1 MLTDA
6 DKKFCA
12 SIGQHV
18 RQSLL
23 AWWAEGCGTTS
34 EHESRAGEVLTPE
47 AQADRD
53 DFDLNYA
60 SMGCQCCISPPCNY
74 CVHPGNPENQEEND
88 GCWVPAIA
96 VWRVLR
102 RLGTAG
108 KDAE

>member
-1 MLTDA
+1 MMLTDA
-6 DKKFCA
+6 DKKFCAA

-34 EHESRAGEVLTPE
+34 EYESRAGEVLTPG

-60 SMGCQCCISPPCNY
+60 GRGCQCPISPPCNY
-74 CVHPGNPENQEEND
+74 CAHPGNPDNQED
-88 GCWVPAIA
+88 DDDCWMPAMNGGA
-96 VWRVLR
+96 R
-102 RLGTAG
+102 
-108 KDAE
+108 